1 MNRPP
6 SLVKQAREPVR
17 PSPAAHS
24 RRAIAPSVQ
33 GPATLLALG
42 ALVVAAGVCVAA
54 WGFARRP
61 AELALAAGVA
71 AVSFAVI
78 PVHTLG
84 WAGALTRGSLFAL
97 TAALALSVLIGTLAS
112 ARGRARVLLAA
123 RSLGLLVRESAL
135 LPWRERSVAL
145 LGLLAVVALVAWTSV
160 LTYYAPSS
168 AWDGVMYHE
177 PMVGFALQNHGFA
190 WVGYERANAM
200 LGPVDGYPRVTEDL
214 MLFLVA
220 AWDRRVIELA
230 PGLMVPILLVATYVL
245 LRRFVRSRASALGL
259 ACGLVLIPGVV
270 LQLRSTY
277 VDVTF
282 VTFVAAAAAFLC
294 RREPGPAELWMAG
307 LSLGLVAG
315 SKVTGLMVAPLI
327 GALGVALA
335 VRAVVRRK
343 RPVLLA
349 HLAGGFLLVCAIG
362 GPTYARNW
370 SETQNLTWPSTVQME
385 PLGIDWQG
393 PLAITNMNVPND
405 RAIAWFFG
413 PPIPNE
419 QYHDT
424 KDNGYGNVAPFLVPP
439 LAALGLLAALWHA
452 LRGREQ
458 AWLVLALCVPLACTF
473 ALTPARHWA
482 RLNLHVVLAA
492 WVLAAYWIG
501 ARRRRLLAEG
511 AAGALIVGALVT
523 LYWSEPA
530 WDVDLER
537 LARLRALPAE
547 ERALQRDRV
556 FTLPPTETARA
567 RETELGEGDLVVFS
581 AHPFVG
587 LLWNERFS
595 NRVEWIDPREHRG
608 AAWLAEADARGAE
621 WAVVDV
627 RSALGSLLRSSDG
640 WEEIGPMEGGRE
652 PSVFAFRRAR

>member
-1 MNRPP
+1 M
-6 SLVKQAREPVR
+6 
-17 PSPAAHS
+17 
-24 RRAIAPSVQ
+24 Q

-84 WAGALTRGSLFAL
+84 WAGALTRGSLFAA
-97 TAALALSVLIGTLAS
+97 TAALALSVLIGTLA
-112 ARGRARVLLAA
+112 ATRGRARVLLAV

-220 AWDRRVIELA
+220 AWDRRVIELV
-230 PGLMVPILLVATYVL
+230 PGLMVPILLAATYVL

-405 RAIAWFFG
+405 RRDRVVLRAADPERAVPRHQGQRVRQRPALPRPAPRRAG
-413 PPIPNE
+413 PAR
-419 QYHDT
+419 
-424 KDNGYGNVAPFLVPP
+424 GALARAARARAGVARPGLVRPSGLHLRADP
-439 LAALGLLAALWHA
+439 RAALGEA
-452 LRGREQ
+452 Q
-458 AWLVLALCVPLACTF
+458 
-473 ALTPARHWA
+473 PAR
-482 RLNLHVVLAA
+482 
-492 WVLAAYWIG
+492 G
-501 ARRRRLLAEG
+501 ARRLGAGGLLDRRAKTSPAGRGRGRRAHRRRAGDALLVRAG
-511 AAGALIVGALVT
+511 VGRRPRAPRPPARAAGRGARAAARSGLH
-523 LYWSEPA
+523 PA
-530 WDVDLER
+530 PD
-537 LARLRALPAE
+537 
-547 ERALQRDRV
+547 RDR
-556 FTLPPTETARA
+556 AR
-567 RETELGEGDLVVFS
+567 
-581 AHPFVG
+581 
-587 LLWNERFS
+587 
-595 NRVEWIDPREHRG
+595 
-608 AAWLAEADARGAE
+608 
-621 WAVVDV
+621 
-627 RSALGSLLRSSDG
+627 
-640 WEEIGPMEGGRE
+640 
-652 PSVFAFRRAR
+652 